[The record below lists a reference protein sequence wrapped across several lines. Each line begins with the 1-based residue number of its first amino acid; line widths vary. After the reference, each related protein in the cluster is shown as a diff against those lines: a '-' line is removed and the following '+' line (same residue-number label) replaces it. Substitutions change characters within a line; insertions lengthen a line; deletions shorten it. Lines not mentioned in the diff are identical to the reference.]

1 MAKSDLSKYPN
12 VVVMDFKTVTIS
24 DFYCIHFSGNHLDE
38 GHLLKI
44 EGGGYM
50 CGICGYV
57 GKHSQH
63 VKRHLDRKHDMGH
76 YPCPFCGKIFKEEDN
91 RYKHAQKVH
100 RQAVS
105 YKQLRDMPP
114 QM

>member
-1 MAKSDLSKYPN
+1 
-12 VVVMDFKTVTIS
+12 MDKPLHVKTVTIS
-24 DFYCIHFSGNHLDE
+24 DFHCIHFSGNHLDE